1 MNEEDARS
9 RLVEF
14 VYAITRAM
22 GLGLDVRIEEHTD
35 HTRIVLEGRG
45 GELLVRRKG
54 EALDALQHIVS
65 TAFRRALGG
74 RHLVVDC
81 LGFRRAKEIELR
93 EMAKLLAERAKATG
107 EPQEVGPLNPYLR
120 RIVHLAVAE
129 DPAVTSESVG
139 DAFLK
144 TVVISAK
151 KTASS

>member
-1 MNEEDARS
+1 MKEDPRD
-9 RLVEF
+9 RVVEF
-14 VYAITRAM
+14 VRTVTRAM
-22 GLGLDVRIEEHTD
+22 GLALDVRLEEHPD
-35 HTRIVLEGRG
+35 HTRVVLEGKG
-45 GELLVRRKG
+45 GEVLVRRKG
-54 EALDALQHIVS
+54 EALDALQHVVN
-65 TAFRRALGG
+65 TVFRRALSG

-129 DPAVTSESVG
+129 DPEVSSESVG

-144 TVVISAK
+144 TVVITAK
-151 KTASS
+151 KLPE

>member
-1 MNEEDARS
+1 MSEDARV

-14 VYAITRAM
+14 VRAVTRAM
-22 GLGLDVRIEEHTD
+22 GLALEVRVEEHSD
-35 HTRIVLEGRG
+35 HTRLVLEGRG
-45 GELLVRRKG
+45 GEVLIRRKG
-54 EALDALQHIVS
+54 AALDALQHVVN
-65 TAFRRALGG
+65 TAFRRTLGG

-81 LGFRRAKEIELR
+81 MGFRRAKEIELR

-129 DPAVTSESVG
+129 DPAVTSESIG

-144 TVVISAK
+144 TVVI
-151 KTASS
+151 TARKSQS

>member
-1 MNEEDARS
+1 MREDPRG

-14 VYAITRAM
+14 VRAVTGAM
-22 GLGLDVRIEEHTD
+22 GLALDVRIEEHPD
-35 HTRIVLEGRG
+35 HTRILLDGRG
-45 GELLVRRKG
+45 GDVLVRRKG
-54 EALDALQHIVS
+54 AALDALQHIVN

-74 RHLVVDC
+74 RHLVLDC
-81 LGFRRAKEIELR
+81 MGFRRAKEIELR

-129 DPAVTSESVG
+129 DPAVSSESIG

-144 TVVISAK
+144 TVVITAK
-151 KTASS
+151 KPPS